1 MRKSISNLS
10 GYCNLIIG
18 LIAHWALVFVT
29 VVKGD
34 GNSGFGDTGL
44 STFVDQLL
52 QIAGTHLS
60 RHTGIYIAS
69 SNIYKNYGYI
79 SWVLYHNTIKH
90 YAHTVIQQ

>member
-60 RHTGIYIAS
+60 TQEYILQAA
-69 SNIYKNYGYI
+69 IFTKIMDTLVGCCI
-79 SWVLYHNTIKH
+79 TILLS
-90 YAHTVIQQ
+90 IMPIL